1 MRKLAQ
7 GETESAREMARDRR
21 AASLIISAV
30 TSLLSRLKADSIL
43 ARVLRN
49 SGFLFSSTF
58 VSAALGFVQGILIVR
73 LLGIENYGALSA
85 VMIFASNV
93 NRFLSFRM
101 SEVTAKY
108 LVEALAHD
116 DKARAA
122 ALAKWIGLAEALTS
136 VLAYLVLFFLAA
148 WFAGEAA
155 LAGYYRFY
163 GLFLLAN
170 LVYETSTGVLQA
182 TDHFKRVAFANVLQS
197 VATILLV
204 ILAFFM
210 KWGMMEILVAYLVGK
225 VLAALVVTSSA
236 VLALNRKLGIDWI
249 HAPFHLV
256 PDWKSIVK
264 FAVSTNINGTVNLFA
279 RDNIPLYIKYFVSD
293 TALGYFRLATSL
305 INLVMLPIE
314 PFIWPTYT
322 EITRTI
328 AQKQWD
334 ATRRLLKQ
342 VSLIGGAWTLL
353 AGAGLAT
360 LGWWFIPFAYKV
372 EAAPVIVC
380 VLILLV
386 GYGVANTANWNRP
399 LLLALGRP
407 NDPLIVAAV
416 TGVIELVLIVL
427 LVPTGGYLVAA
438 AIFSA
443 YLASSI
449 LINVWH
455 GLSEINRQSKIENR
469 KSQI

>member
-1 MRKLAQ
+1 M
-7 GETESAREMARDRR
+7 S
-21 AASLIISAV
+21 SLKQD
-30 TSLLSRLKADSIL
+30 SLFT
-43 ARVLRN
+43 RVLRN

-73 LLGIENYGALSA
+73 LLGIKDYGALTA
-85 VMIFASNV
+85 IMLFASSV

-101 SEVTAKY
+101 SEVTVKY
-108 LVEALAHD
+108 LGEALAKND
-116 DKARAA
+116 SSRAA

-136 VLAYLVLFFLAA
+136 VLAYLVLFLLAA
-148 WFAGEAA
+148 WFAGDEG
-155 LAGYYRFY
+155 LTSLYRFY

-182 TDHFKRVAFANVLQS
+182 TDKFKRVAFANLLQS
-197 VATILLV
+197 VATFIIV
-204 ILAFFM
+204 TLAFFM
-210 KWGMMEILVAYLVGK
+210 KWGMFEILVAYLVGK
-225 VLAALVVTSSA
+225 TLAALAVTASA
-236 VLALNRKLGIDWI
+236 VQALTRKLGSGWTRASFALI
-249 HAPFHLV
+249 

-264 FAVSTNINGTVNLFA
+264 FAVSTNVNGTVNLFA

-293 TALGYFRLATSL
+293 AALGYFRLATSL
-305 INLVMLPIE
+305 INLVMLPVE
-314 PFIWPTYT
+314 PFIWPTYA
-322 EITRTI
+322 EITKTI

-342 VSLIGGAWTLL
+342 VSLIGAAWTLL

-372 EAAPVIVC
+372 AAAPVIVC
-380 VLILLV
+380 VLILLI

-416 TGVIELVLIVL
+416 TGVIELILIAL
-427 LVPTGGYLVAA
+427 FVPSGGYLIAA
-438 AIFSA
+438 GIFA
-443 YLASSI
+443 WYLASSI
-449 LINVWH
+449 LINVAH
-455 GLSEINRQSKIENR
+455 GLAEIKRQSQMVNGN
-469 KSQI
+469 